1 MDIAQLDRND
11 FTLNSYLMIV
21 TLLTIVALWIIVG
34 SVLVLYIWLSAPNRW
49 LLDLN
54 PINFRLP
61 LPNVNDDLY
70 TRNKRIIQ
78 SQKVYPQLLCPR
90 SIAIDRDGNLYTG
103 TLDGNVYCIWQDGS
117 NRQQIVS
124 HFDNGRPL
132 GMRMSTKNVLYF
144 VEANSGLYS
153 YDIDI
158 KLLHHLLDLSDCKFN
173 DGRQSKF
180 FADLAISEN
189 GNNTF
194 IYIADVSRK
203 FSIDMW
209 SYVYLEP
216 DSTGRIL
223 RYDVNTKKVMV
234 VVDNLLFPNG
244 VEITDNHQSI
254 LISELSTRRILVHHL
269 NNRKRVDQ
277 TSVLIENLPG
287 EPETIRRSLNKTNET
302 YWIGMAL
309 TRDHRQEISFIDNYS
324 KDPHLRK
331 LILRTCYILGSI
343 LYELGKYAND
353 YSWKCKGISLKT
365 GLALILSDF
374 MIYPGM
380 AIETNLN
387 GKILLTL
394 KAKNDVTVMSE
405 VCEVHSNN
413 NERLL
418 YVGSS
423 GGSMSKLRITI

>member
-1 MDIAQLDRND
+1 MFGQ
-11 FTLNSYLMIV
+11 
-21 TLLTIVALWIIVG
+21 
-34 SVLVLYIWLSAPNRW
+34 
-49 LLDLN
+49 
-54 PINFRLP
+54 
-61 LPNVNDDLY
+61 
-70 TRNKRIIQ
+70 
-78 SQKVYPQLLCPR
+78 
-90 SIAIDRDGNLYTG
+90 
-103 TLDGNVYCIWQDGS
+103 
-117 NRQQIVS
+117 
-124 HFDNGRPL
+124 
-132 GMRMSTKNVLYF
+132 
-144 VEANSGLYS
+144 
-153 YDIDI
+153 
-158 KLLHHLLDLSDCKFN
+158 LDLSDCKFN

-209 SYVYLEP
+209 SYAYLEP

-254 LISELSTRRILVHHL
+254 LISELATRRILVHHL

-331 LILRTCYILGSI
+331 LILRTCYILGNFK
-343 LYELGKYAND
+343 LVLD
-353 YSWKCKGISLKT
+353 SLNK
-365 GLALILSDF
+365 
-374 MIYPGM
+374 
-380 AIETNLN
+380 
-387 GKILLTL
+387 
-394 KAKNDVTVMSE
+394 
-405 VCEVHSNN
+405 
-413 NERLL
+413 
-418 YVGSS
+418 
-423 GGSMSKLRITI
+423 